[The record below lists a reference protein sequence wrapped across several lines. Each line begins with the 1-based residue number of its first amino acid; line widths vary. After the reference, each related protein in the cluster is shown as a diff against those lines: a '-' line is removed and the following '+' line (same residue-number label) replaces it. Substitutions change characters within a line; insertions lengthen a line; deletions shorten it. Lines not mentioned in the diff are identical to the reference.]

1 MSNLENEYSDNPDF
15 RKYVDKYCKRYN
27 LTVEEALRQEIVKQ
41 VYLYYAEVYKTERW
55 KIK

>member
-1 MSNLENEYSDNPDF
+1 MSNLENEYRYNPDF
-15 RKYVDKYCKRYN
+15 REYVDKYCKCYN

-41 VYLYYAEVYKTERW
+41 VHLYYTEVWKTERW